1 MADAQI
7 PPQNIEVERAVLS
20 ECIDR
25 SPGLQLAVTSGL
37 EPDDFYLKSHG
48 LIYRALRKVLADGGE
63 PDEIAV
69 WAALEA
75 MGLAVPAD
83 APPGSEGVRRHQV
96 TELAGHSTLVGVQQ
110 KVDRL
115 IELSRLRAKLKGAQ
129 LMQQAVYE
137 LDETKRADL
146 MQEGMELIVA
156 DLTAQRGPTKAPEI
170 ADEYVRYLKDPAPD
184 EVFELPYPDLNKCI
198 LGGFRRKEV
207 AVLGAWPE
215 HGKSWLVDQMLKRW
229 SEQNYRSVLFATE
242 MDWLM
247 RATRFTAAA
256 TEIPMEKLL
265 RKDLTPGELAEA
277 EAAVKKLPYD
287 YHDAAGWSENMI
299 AEQVILGGYDVAVID
314 VVNYLPEYVEKVA
327 FAERI
332 CQRML
337 ATAQRGNALVV
348 LVSHFN
354 RERDKGAT
362 KPRPVKRDLKQTSAL
377 EQIAG
382 TILFLHRDET
392 LSEDGEGVTIE
403 PSGELFYAKTRTG
416 MGGSIRVVQ
425 NARTLTFLQE
435 ARPDAEEAALA
446 RGGALPGAMS
456 SWDASPSSPDTE
468 LFS

>member
-7 PPQNIEVERAVLS
+7 PPQDPEAERAVLS
-20 ECIDR
+20 EFIDN
-25 SPGLQLAVTSGL
+25 SPGSLKAAVTSGL
-37 EPDDFYLKSHG
+37 EPGDFYFESHG
-48 LIYRALRKVLADGGE
+48 LVYRALRKVVADGGE
-63 PDEIAV
+63 PDEMAV
-69 WAALEA
+69 WAALES
-75 MGLAVPAD
+75 MGLA
-83 APPGSEGVRRHQV
+83 APTNPEGVPRLQV
-96 TELAGHSTLVGVQQ
+96 TELAGRSTLLGVQQ
-110 KVDRL
+110 KIDRL
-115 IELSRLRAKLKGAQ
+115 IGLSRLRDKLRGAQ

-137 LDETKRADL
+137 LDDTKRADL

-156 DLTAQRGPTKAPEI
+156 DLTASRGPSKAAEI
-170 ADEYVRYLKDPAPD
+170 ADEYVRYLTEPAPD
-184 EVFELPYPDLNKCI
+184 EVFELPYPDLNRCI

-215 HGKSWLVDQMLKRW
+215 HGKSWLVDQMLTRW
-229 SEQNYRSVLFATE
+229 AEQNYRCVLFATE

-247 RATRFTAAA
+247 RATRFTAAQ

-265 RKDLTPGELAEA
+265 RKDLTPAELAEA

-287 YHDAAGWSENMI
+287 YHDAAGWNENMI

-327 FAERI
+327 YAERI

-354 RERDKGAT
+354 RERDKSAT

-392 LSEDGEGVTIE
+392 LSEDGEGITIE

-435 ARPDAEEAALA
+435 ARPDPEEAALA

-456 SWDASPSSPDTE
+456 SWSASETE
-468 LFS
+468 PRF

>member
-1 MADAQI
+1 MAAERV
-7 PPQNIEVERAVLS
+7 PPQSIPDEEAVLGELMDWPDS
-20 ECIDR
+20 LPSAI
-25 SPGLQLAVTSGL
+25 AAGL
-37 EPDDFYLKSHG
+37 EPGDFYFDRHRI
-48 LIYRALRKVLADGGE
+48 IYRAIRKVTADGGL
-63 PDEIAV
+63 PDEGTT
-69 WAALEA
+69 WEA
-75 MGLAVPAD
+75 IRSLGLALPDNAT
-83 APPGSEGVRRHQV
+83 PGEEGIRRV
-96 TELAGHSTLVGVQQ
+96 DLMALTAKSMRPGVDLQ
-110 KVDRL
+110 KVER
-115 IELSRLRAKLKGAQ
+115 IVEYSRLRDKLNGAQ
-129 LMQQAVYE
+129 FIQQAVFE
-137 LDETKRADL
+137 QEETRRADL
-146 MQEGMELIVA
+146 LQQGLELIVA
-156 DLTAQRGPTKAPEI
+156 DLTAGRGPSKAAEI

-215 HGKSWLVDQMLKRW
+215 HGKSWLVDQMLTRW
-229 SEQNYRSVLFATE
+229 AEQNYRCVLFATE

-247 RATRFTAAA
+247 RATRFTAAQ

-265 RKDLTPGELAEA
+265 RKTISPTELAEA
-277 EAAVKKLPYD
+277 EEAVKKLPYD
-287 YHDAAGWSENMI
+287 YHDAAGWNENMI

-392 LSEDGEGVTIE
+392 LSPDGEGVTIE

-425 NARTLTFLQE
+425 NVRSLTFLQE

-446 RGGALPGAMS
+446 HGGALPGAMS
-456 SWDASPSSPDTE
+456 SWPASETE
-468 LFS
+468 SRF